1 MKIIGKLGLFW
12 CCNFMQR
19 VEQKGNAVLLYN
31 REAKDPKVIYLT
43 ASILHFFHVNKDRC
57 L

>member
-1 MKIIGKLGLFW
+1 
-12 CCNFMQR
+12 MQR

-57 L
+57 LQNARR